1 MRKLFGKAEGVFY
14 IGGSDVF
21 PPPLKPEEEAV
32 LLKQLIEAG
41 VMIGGFVRE
50 RGNLESVFLQ
60 IINHEEGMVLIS
72 EN

>member
-1 MRKLFGKAEGVFY
+1 M
-14 IGGSDVF
+14 
-21 PPPLKPEEEAV
+21 

-41 VMIGGFVRE
+41 VLVGGFVRE
-50 RGNLESVFLQ
+50 RGILESVFLQ